1 MKNSTQPKP
10 IVTFIM
16 PAFKV
21 EKHIAASI
29 ESVQQQDFDAWELIV
44 VNDGSPDQSRTIA
57 MQYAATDPRIQVVDK
72 TNGGL
77 SDARNFGFAKAEGRY
92 VAFIDSDDFITPSAI
107 AKGIARMEEE
117 QADIAI
123 FSYTV
128 DHEDESGKLIKSV
141 PTLVQDALFTPEQY
155 KTIPDSAFPN
165 LYYAWNKLYRADF
178 LRSYQF
184 NFEKGLRLIEDC
196 EFNTRVLPKASKILF
211 VSAVLN
217 RYMIRNEA
225 TLSKMMHPDVFELQK
240 RAINCKLSM
249 FRQMKVAP
257 LRIEKLEARFYM
269 GCIRY
274 VMYCLLRH
282 ARNQSFVSKVKY
294 LYPILR
300 SEIPAGIFRHVE
312 AEGMKDK
319 LVLNLIRA
327 KSAVGLIAVYKL
339 STILQASES

>member
-29 ESVQQQDFDAWELIV
+29 KSVQQQDFEAWELIV
-44 VNDGSPDQSRTIA
+44 VNDGSPDQSRAIA
-57 MQYAATDPRIQVVDK
+57 LQCEAADPRIKVVDK
-72 TNGGL
+72 PNGGL
-77 SDARNFGFAKAEGRY
+77 SDARNFGFLQAQGRY
-92 VAFIDSDDFITPSAI
+92 VAFIDSDDFITSNAI
-107 AKGIARMEEE
+107 SIGVARLESE

-123 FSYTV
+123 FSYTT
-128 DHEDESGKLIKSV
+128 DHEDEAGTLIKSV
-141 PTLVQDALFTPEQY
+141 PALLKDTTFTPELY
-155 KTIPDSAFPN
+155 KTIPDSAFAN
-165 LYYAWNKLYRADF
+165 LYYAWNKLYRVDF
-178 LRSYQF
+178 LRSYHF

-211 VSAVLN
+211 ISNVLN

-240 RAINCKLSM
+240 RAINCKLTM

-257 LRIEKLEARFYM
+257 LRIEKLEARFYI

-282 ARNQSFVSKVKY
+282 ARNQSFLSKVKY

-300 SEIPAGIFRHVE
+300 NEIPSDIFRHVE

>member
-29 ESVQQQDFDAWELIV
+29 ESVQQQDFEAWELIV

-92 VAFIDSDDFITPSAI
+92 VAFIDSDDFITSSAI
-107 AKGIARMEEE
+107 AVGVARMEAE

-128 DHEDESGKLIKSV
+128 DHEDEAGKQIKSV
-141 PTLVQDALFTPEQY
+141 PALLQDALFTPELY

-282 ARNQSFVSKVKY
+282 AHNQSFISKVKY
-294 LYPILR
+294 LYPILC